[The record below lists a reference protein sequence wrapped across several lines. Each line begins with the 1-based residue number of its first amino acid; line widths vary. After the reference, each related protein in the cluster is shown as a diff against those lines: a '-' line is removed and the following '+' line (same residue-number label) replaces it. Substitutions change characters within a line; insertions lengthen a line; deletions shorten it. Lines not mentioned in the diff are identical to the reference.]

1 VFLRAVSL
9 LGINMVISSRDCE
22 HFAEKIHPHRRK
34 ISAITKV
41 WALDCRTQE
50 ICTLV
55 QRERLGQFI
64 APYALVSVVVT
75 ARGSPVSRDAL
86 LANHLALH
94 EAARISSDLND
105 HLTIN
110 RGEVT

>member
-1 VFLRAVSL
+1 
-9 LGINMVISSRDCE
+9 MVISSRECE
-22 HFAEKIHPHRRK
+22 YFAEKIHPHRRMVF
-34 ISAITKV
+34 AIIEV

-55 QRERLGQFI
+55 QREKLGQFI

-86 LANHLALH
+86 LATGCLRLSLRVLTDR
-94 EAARISSDLND
+94 ARIQDESQQ
-105 HLTIN
+105 
-110 RGEVT
+110 R

>member
-1 VFLRAVSL
+1 MFLQALGL
-9 LGINMVISSRDCE
+9 LRINIVINAWDCE
-22 HFAEKIHPHRRK
+22 YSREKIHQHRLK
-34 ISAITKV
+34 FFAIYKV